1 MRKMNGTPAAHALIL
16 AFLKGCM
23 EIVLASA
30 SGRRR
35 KLLSRLV
42 RRFQVAPADVDER
55 IGKREGF
62 RAACVRLAVAKAR
75 KAAERHRGA
84 LVIGADTIAYLGK
97 RNCRK
102 TSDRRVAGGILCGLS
117 GKTHSVV
124 TGVAVLYPGGRMAK
138 YSVFSRVKIKKL
150 DGEAI
155 ARYLKT
161 SDWKGR
167 AGSYDASGK
176 HAKLVVAGIK
186 GEKENVAGLPLRR
199 LRKILKKAKLA

>member
-1 MRKMNGTPAAHALIL
+1 
-16 AFLKGCM
+16 M

-30 SGRRR
+30 SERRK

-42 RRFQVAPADVDER
+42 RRFRVAPADVDER
-55 IGKREGF
+55 IGKNESF
-62 RAACVRLAVAKAR
+62 RVACMRLATAKAR
-75 KAAERHRGA
+75 KAAARHRGA

-102 TSDRRVAGGILCGLS
+102 TDDRCVAAGILRELS

-124 TGVAVLYPGGRMAK
+124 TGIAVLYPKGQMAK
-138 YSVFSRVKIKKL
+138 YSVFSLVKMKRI
-150 DGEAI
+150 GEKTI
-155 ARYLKT
+155 AKYLKT

-176 HAKLVVAGIK
+176 HAKLVVAGIQ
-186 GEKENVAGLPLRR
+186 GEKENVAGLPLCR
-199 LRKILKKAKLA
+199 LRKIIKRAKLD